1 MNTETTMKHYFAP
14 IKKIKM
20 TKKIPSAGKDVE
32 QPGLYVL

>member
-20 TKKIPSAGKDVE
+20 KKKIPSAGKDVE